1 MNIHINRMEDLD
13 TLIALQVLK
22 KRRGLEKGRIYIY
35 KSSKT

>member
-13 TLIALQVLK
+13 TLIDLQILK
-22 KRRGLEKGRIYIY
+22 KVGGGEKGRIYIY